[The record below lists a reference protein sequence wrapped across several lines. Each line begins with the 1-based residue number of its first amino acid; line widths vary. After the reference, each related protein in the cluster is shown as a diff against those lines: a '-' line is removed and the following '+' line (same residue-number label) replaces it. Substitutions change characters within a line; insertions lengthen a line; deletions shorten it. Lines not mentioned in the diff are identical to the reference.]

1 MKDILF
7 FLATI
12 LFCFGFTA
20 CEMIDDSIPLD
31 TSPAGS
37 VSMNG
42 YFMDAEFSYN
52 GRIISDSANRLAEL
66 SVHKITDESIM
77 LSCGTGYG
85 AKEKI
90 VLRINDIPLSGEAFN
105 VAFDYSTNEA
115 EGQIIDE
122 QVHAAVNASVKGWI
136 KRPNMINAGIS
147 MLTSPARPD
156 FLCDITI
163 TCQVDNKHVIIKIKA
178 VRPHSVST

>member
-12 LFCFGFTA
+12 LFCFVFTM
-20 CEMIDDSIPLD
+20 CEVVDDSIPPD

-37 VSMNG
+37 VSMDG

-52 GRIISDSANRLAEL
+52 GRIIIDSANRFAEL

-77 LSCGTGYG
+77 LTCGTGYG

-90 VLRINDIPLSGEAFN
+90 VLRINDIPLTEAFN
-105 VAFDYSTNEA
+105 VAFDYSTDKA
-115 EGQIIDE
+115 EGQLIDD
-122 QVHAAVNASVKGWI
+122 QVHTAMNASIKGWI
-136 KRPNMINAGIS
+136 KRPDMNKTGIS
-147 MLTSPARPD
+147 MLTSPARPG

-163 TCQVDNKHVIIKIKA
+163 TCQVADKHVIIRIKA